1 MAKRPVFIVDTEAA
15 DYYVTKDVEFT
26 WHPGY
31 SISQKR
37 KSINSLHSSF
47 VDALGNMMILEV
59 SSKSESPLGIMLS
72 AFNLRINHSKKGL
85 IPLECAF
92 QSSKKFEFGGPFLD
106 LLTTNPYKVKKDHRI
121 KDSGKI
127 TEFVF
132 DGERYPNKPTTFFY
146 NWLYL
151 KALDL
156 DKSLS
161 TEIIKYDAF
170 TDIEFNPLKSVN
182 CQAKA
187 CALYVSL
194 YKRGLLEKA
203 LLNQQNFKDV
213 LCTVETFDH
222 NMLKNIQ
229 VKLDL

>member
-1 MAKRPVFIVDTEAA
+1 MAKRPIFIVNTSDA
-15 DYYVTKDVEFT
+15 DFYTTKNIEFT

-31 SISQKR
+31 SVSQKR
-37 KSINSLHSSF
+37 KSINSLHNNFMSESGEF
-47 VDALGNMMILEV
+47 RVLEV
-59 SSKSESPLGIMLS
+59 SSKSENILGIQLS
-72 AFNLRINHSKKGL
+72 AFNLHINHSEEGL

-92 QSSKKFEFGGPFLD
+92 QASKKFEFGGPYID
-106 LLTTNPYKVKKDHRI
+106 LLTANPYRIKKDPRI
-121 KDSGKI
+121 KDSGRI

-132 DGERYPNKPTTFFY
+132 DGESYPNNPTTFFY

-156 DKSLS
+156 NKDLS
-161 TEIIKYDAF
+161 KEIVMYDAF

-187 CALYVSL
+187 CSLYVSL

-203 LLNQQNFKDV
+203 LLNQQNFKEV
-213 LCTVETFDH
+213 LSIVEIFDH
-222 NMLKNIQ
+222 NKLKNIQ
-229 VKLDL
+229 VKLEF

>member
-1 MAKRPVFIVDTEAA
+1 MAKRPVFIANTIDA
-15 DYYVTKDVEFT
+15 DFYTTKSIEFT
-26 WHPGY
+26 WYPGY
-31 SISQKR
+31 SVSQKR
-37 KSINSLHSSF
+37 KSINSLHNNFMSESGEF
-47 VDALGNMMILEV
+47 SVLEV
-59 SSKSESPLGIMLS
+59 SSKSENILGAQLS
-72 AFNLRINHSKKGL
+72 AFNLRISHSEEGL

-92 QSSKKFEFGGPFLD
+92 QASKNFEFGGPYLD
-106 LLTTNPYKVKKDHRI
+106 LLTTNPYKVKKDPRL
-121 KDSGKI
+121 KESGKI
-127 TEFVF
+127 IGFVF
-132 DGERYPNKPTTFFY
+132 DGENYPNNPTTFFY

-156 DKSLS
+156 NKDLS
-161 TEIIKYDAF
+161 KEIVKFDSF

-213 LCTVETFDH
+213 LCVVERFDR
-222 NMLKNIQ
+222 NNLKNIQ
-229 VKLDL
+229 VKLEL